1 MAKGNQDASELVN
14 AAQALEN
21 ELLKLEALSK
31 SVRKLRLSS
40 EKTITRAAKELSEAL
55 SLQGGLAEGLQALA
69 ASMAQMQTRQSAAL
83 EPLAAFA
90 SELQQRMLKLREHM
104 DGFGALGK
112 AAGEVSSLLQSEDQ
126 ERSAVLAQADAQL
139 TKIADGARA
148 LFDAAHADDFPEVAR
163 EADALKQRVAALRRR
178 LDGKA

>member
-1 MAKGNQDASELVN
+1 MAKGNHVASELVN
-14 AAQALEN
+14 AAEALEN
-21 ELLKLEALSK
+21 ELLELEALSK

-55 SLQGGLAEGLQALA
+55 ALRDGLAGGLQALA
-69 ASMAQMQTRQSAAL
+69 AAMARMQTRQTAAL

-90 SELQQRMLKLREHM
+90 SQLQERMLKLREHM
-104 DGFGALGK
+104 DGFAALGK

-126 ERSAVLAQADAQL
+126 ERSVVVAQADAQL

-163 EADALKQRVAALRRR
+163 EADALKQRIAALRRR
-178 LDGKA
+178 LEGKA

>member
-1 MAKGNQDASELVN
+1 MVKTSHEASELVS
-14 AAQALEN
+14 AAEALES

-55 SLQGGLAEGLQALA
+55 ALRDGLGDGLQGLA
-69 ASMAQMQTRQSAAL
+69 AAMARMQARQAAAL

-90 SELQQRMLKLREHM
+90 SELQQRMLKLRAHM
-104 DGFGALGK
+104 DSFGALGT
-112 AAGEVSSLLQSEDQ
+112 AAGEVTSLLQAEDK
-126 ERSAVLAQADAQL
+126 ERSVVLEQADAQL

-163 EADALKQRVAALRRR
+163 EADALKQRVSALRRR
-178 LDGKA
+178 LEGKP